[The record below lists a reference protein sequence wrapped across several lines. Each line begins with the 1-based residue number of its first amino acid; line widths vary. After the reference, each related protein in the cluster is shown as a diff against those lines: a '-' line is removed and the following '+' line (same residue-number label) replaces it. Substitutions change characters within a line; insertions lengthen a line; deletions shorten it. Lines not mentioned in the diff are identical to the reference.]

1 MRWHLL
7 IPFEQVTGHYTDGIN
22 GYGFLEVQKPLWRI
36 DDHSSR
42 GEVDFFNDL
51 LDGGH
56 QILLFRSLDNIEFAA
71 RRRPDPGDHAD
82 PLSRKSVNFETYDL
96 IVIIL
101 PRLQRFENVWVDAD
115 GGPDPFPGVVNPIDA
130 PQLDENL
137 ALILF
142 ARLDLV
148 RRPLALFLDNQLTA
162 SSENGGFRIEGVNF

>member
-1 MRWHLL
+1 MARPGLKLQEPLRW
-7 IPFEQVTGHYTDGIN
+7 
-22 GYGFLEVQKPLWRI
+22 I
-36 DDHSSR
+36 DNDPPR
-42 GEVDFFNDL
+42 RKVDFLDDL
-51 LDGGH
+51 LDSGDKMFF
-56 QILLFRSLDNIEFAA
+56 LRPLDNIKLAA

-137 ALILF
+137 TLILF

-148 RRPLALFLDNQLTA
+148 RRPLALFLDNQLAA
-162 SSENGGFRIEGVNF
+162 SSENGGFGIEWVNF